1 METKYDNNKL
11 NESQSTESQDGKG
24 LNFVEQLIYDDLKEG
39 KNGGRLNTRFP
50 PEPNGYLHI
59 GHAKAICMD
68 FGVAEKFGGT
78 CNLRFDDT
86 NPVKEDVEYVDSIRE
101 DIKWLGFDWGNREYY
116 ASDYFPQLFDLAVR
130 LIKEGKAY
138 VDDQTS
144 EEIAA
149 QKGTPTTPGTES
161 PYRNR
166 TPEENL
172 DLFMR
177 MNAGEFEEGA
187 RVLRAKIDMASS
199 NMHFRDP
206 IMYRIIKHPHH
217 RTGTTWKVYPMYDFA
232 HGQSDYF
239 EGVTHSICTLE
250 FVPHRPLYEYFVN
263 ELADE
268 TYRPRQIEFN
278 RLNLTYTVMS
288 KRKLLQLVKE
298 GLVAGW
304 DDPRMPTISGMRR
317 RGFTPQSIRNFIER
331 IGYTKY
337 EALNSIS
344 LLEYAVRED
353 LNRIATRVMAVINPV
368 KVVITN
374 YPEGQVETV
383 EMENNPELPDSGSH
397 EMPFSREIY
406 IERDDFMENP
416 PKKFFRLAPGGEVR
430 LKGAYIIK
438 CEDVVKDADGNITEI
453 HCTYDPETRSG
464 LPGSQRKVKGTLHWV
479 SAAHAIDATAR
490 MYDRLFN
497 VENPA
502 AETDRDFREML
513 NPDSLQVINNI
524 KVEPFVAQNA
534 IVGTKFQ
541 FQRIGYFT
549 PDYDSSTGNLI
560 FNRTIALKDSWE
572 KEQKK

>member
-1 METKYDNNKL
+1 MSECENKEL
-11 NESQSTESQDGKG
+11 LPEKEGG
-24 LNFVEQLIYDDLKEG
+24 LNFVEQLVADDLKQG

-68 FGVAEKFGGT
+68 FGIAEKFGGT

-116 ASDYFPQLFDLAVR
+116 ASDYFPQLYDLAIR
-130 LIKEGKAY
+130 MIKEGKAY
-138 VDDQTS
+138 VDEQTS

-149 QKGTPTTPGTES
+149 QKGTPTQAGTES

-166 TPEENL
+166 PIEENL
-172 DLFMR
+172 DLFQR

-187 RVLRAKIDMASS
+187 MVLRAKIDMASS

-217 RTGTTWKVYPMYDFA
+217 RTGDKWKVYPMYDFA

-250 FVPHRPLYEYFVN
+250 FVPPRVLGEYFVK

-268 TYRPRQIEFN
+268 TYCPRQIEFN
-278 RLNLTYTVMS
+278 RLNLTYTVLS

-298 GLVAGW
+298 GLVDGW
-304 DDPRMPTISGMRR
+304 DDPRMPTISGLRR
-317 RGFTPQSIRNFIER
+317 RGFTPESIKSFINR

-337 EALNSIS
+337 EAVNDIS
-344 LLEYAVRED
+344 LLEYSVRED
-353 LNRIATRVMAVINPV
+353 LNKHATRVCAVIDPV
-368 KVVITN
+368 KVIITN
-374 YPEGQVETV
+374 YPEGQVENMA
-383 EMENNPELPDSGSH
+383 MENNPEDSEAGTH
-397 EMPFSREIY
+397 TMPFSREIY

-416 PKKFFRLAPGGEVR
+416 PKKFFRMTPGNEVR
-430 LKGAYIIK
+430 LKGAYIVK
-438 CEDVVKDADGNITEI
+438 CTGCKKDENGNIEEI
-453 HCTYDPETRSG
+453 YCEFDPDSKSG
-464 LPGSQRKVKGTLHWV
+464 MPGSMRKVKGTLHWV
-479 SAAHAIDATAR
+479 SANHCIDAEVR
-490 MYDRLFN
+490 LYDRLFN
-497 VENPA
+497 VENA
-502 AETDRDFREML
+502 SEVKDRDFHELL
-513 NPDSLQVINNI
+513 NPNSITVVQHAKI
-524 KVEPFVAQNA
+524 EPFLAENAQP
-534 IVGTKFQ
+534 GKHFQ

-549 PDYDSSTGNLI
+549 PDSKDSRADKLV
-560 FNRTIALKDSWE
+560 FNRTITLKDSW
-572 KEQKK
+572 QKLNK